1 MKKTLVTLVSGIASG
16 MFVGIG
22 GAVFLSCENK
32 MVGAALFAVALL
44 TICMFSLYLFTGKIG
59 YLATDLHLST
69 AYALIVGL
77 IGNAVGAFGTGV
89 LVKLSRPALAAK
101 ATEIC
106 SAKLEQEFYVT
117 IILAAFCGVLM
128 YTAVEIFKTKGS
140 TLGIIYCIP
149 VFILSGFE
157 HSVADV
163 FYFTVSDTSPVK
175 WIIFIIFAV
184 IGNAVGSIFTRI
196 IHRVSNIEI

>member
-1 MKKTLVTLVSGIASG
+1 MKKTLVTLISGIASG

-22 GAVFLSCENK
+22 GAVYLSCENK
-32 MVGAALFAVALL
+32 TVGAALFAVALL

-59 YLATDLHLST
+59 YLATDLHFST
-69 AYALIVGL
+69 VYDLAVGL
-77 IGNAVGAFGTGV
+77 AGNVIGAYGTGI
-89 LVKLSRPALAAK
+89 LIKLCRPTLAAR

-140 TLGIIYCIP
+140 VLGIIYCIP

-163 FYFTVSDTSPVK
+163 FYFTVSDTSPAK
-175 WIIFIIFAV
+175 WVIFIIFAV
-184 IGNAVGSIFTRI
+184 LGNAAGSIFTRI
-196 IHRVSNIEI
+196 IHRISNIKI